1 MTGQQAGATAIVQR
15 EEKLVTTASS
25 KTYRLHQFM
34 IDNTESIVMEW
45 EAFARTLLPASRD
58 MSPLSLRDH
67 IHQILEFFVADIQSP
82 QTIDDEISKSRGK
95 SLNQPG
101 TTAAEDHA
109 ALRLSGGFDLGQM
122 ISEYRALRSSV
133 IKLWRAT
140 GPAMDDT
147 DFLEMTRFNEAVD
160 QALAESASFYSKETL
175 RSKDLLVGILSH
187 DIRNPLQAIMLS
199 AELSLKIG
207 PLNDKQIMISGNIG
221 ECARRIDTL
230 IDNLL
235 DMTRARLG
243 AGLQLNRS
251 TMDMGIVGHQIV
263 DEVRSAH
270 PHHTIVVDLTPNLG
284 GNWDKARV
292 GQVFA
297 NLLSNAVQYGFKD
310 YPIHVKIA
318 GDDDAVAI
326 AIHNYGLAIGADK
339 IGGIFDPMTRAV
351 PDLFDSKRSL
361 NLGLGLYITHQ
372 IVTAHGG
379 TIAVT
384 SSVEEGTR
392 FVATF
397 PRLASVLAGVPHG
410 AEDLPLPLARLAD

>member
-1 MTGQQAGATAIVQR
+1 MTGHKGGVAALSTRPGG
-15 EEKLVTTASS
+15 LGTTIGDSN
-25 KTYRLHQFM
+25 YRLHQFI
-34 IDNTESIVMEW
+34 IDNTESIVSEW
-45 EAFARTLLPASRD
+45 EAFARTLLPASRG
-58 MSPLSLRDH
+58 MSPLALRDH
-67 IHQILEFFVADIQSP
+67 IHQILAFFVADIQSP
-82 QTIDDEISKSRGK
+82 QSLDDEVSKSRGK
-95 SLNQPG
+95 SASRPG

-133 IKLWRAT
+133 IKLWRQT

-160 QALAESASFYSKETL
+160 QTLAESASFYAKEAL

-207 PLNDKQIMISGNIG
+207 SPSDKQIMISGNIG
-221 ECARRIDTL
+221 ECARRIDDL

-251 TMDMGIVGHQIV
+251 SMDMGIVGHQIV
-263 DEVRSAH
+263 DEVRTAH
-270 PHHTIVVDLTPNLG
+270 PDHTITLDLSPNLSG
-284 GNWDKARV
+284 SWDRARV

-297 NLLSNAVQYGFKD
+297 NLLSNAVQYGFKG
-310 YPIHVKIA
+310 YPIHVTISGK
-318 GDDDAVAI
+318 DDAVEVIVHNSGQAI
-326 AIHNYGLAIGADK
+326 SADE
-339 IGGIFDPMTRAV
+339 IGGIFDPISRAGSNV
-351 PDLFDSKRSL
+351 RDNRRSL
-361 NLGLGLYITHQ
+361 NLGLGLYITQQ
-372 IVTAHGG
+372 ILAAHGG

-384 SSVEEGTR
+384 SSQEDGTE
-392 FVATF
+392 FVARF
-397 PRLASVLAGVPHG
+397 PRHASALPGVF
-410 AEDLPLPLARLAD
+410 